1 MERVR
6 PGVELVLAIL
16 APSRELMVLDLP
28 TFERPRNATSGGP
41 GTGKCRGS
49 EAAVTNWACT
59 FTVQVSGFRGEVAS
73 RGKLNAEDTEG
84 TEESKSIELQGA
96 LVYVFISDRFVF
108 VPEVQADR
116 DHYTDR
122 DADQEENAGGRQ
134 PYEKDDHHACEG
146 DKAEA
151 ALQERSGGLG
161 SWVHHPIFST
171 CLGEKPNRLRGA
183 KGRGSGSLRMT
194 SFIVEWAKK

>member
-1 MERVR
+1 MRLRAGPVR
-6 PGVELVLAIL
+6 GSGADRTRRSRTGH
-16 APSRELMVLDLP
+16 APSQFKFP
-28 TFERPRNATSGGP
+28 GSGE
-41 GTGKCRGS
+41 KL
-49 EAAVTNWACT
+49 
-59 FTVQVSGFRGEVAS
+59 QVAE
-73 RGKLNAEDTEG
+73 KLNAEH
-84 TEESKSIELQGA
+84 TEESKSIELERA
-96 LVYVFISDRFVF
+96 LVYVFILDRFVF